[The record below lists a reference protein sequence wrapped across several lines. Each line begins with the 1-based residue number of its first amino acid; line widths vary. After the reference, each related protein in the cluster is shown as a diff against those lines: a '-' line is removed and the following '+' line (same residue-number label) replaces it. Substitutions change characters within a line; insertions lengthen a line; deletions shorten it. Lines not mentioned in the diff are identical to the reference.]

1 MLVLHVPWG
10 FSFSLRCKF
19 LAVRRPGIVA
29 DPAEGFEAASEATR
43 NARRKPAMNVGK
55 AFGPGVARGGLLQ
68 GDNARPALARRS
80 IARVEHHVR
89 FARQA
94 TQRGG
99 PDSRV
104 AGTTPS

>member
-68 GDNARPALARRS
+68 GDNARPPLARPG
-80 IARVEHHVR
+80 IARVEQQVP
-89 FARQA
+89 FPGQPN
-94 TQRGG
+94 QPPG
-99 PDSRV
+99 PDSSL
-104 AGTTPS
+104 G